1 MSARANRSVVCIL
14 RNRGE
19 VLLVRMRG
27 SDGEPGRW
35 DGVSNAVTDD
45 PERGARNAVRS
56 VVGPEN
62 GYSLVRTGE
71 PFSTED
77 GREGSRELFPFLFE
91 CDSRTVDF
99 GDAVV
104 ESEWVSPTQI
114 RKRETVP
121 GLQRAYERVAPTVET
136 VAADTDHGSAWL
148 SVSALAVLRD
158 RAGGLTTDDDRDDEP
173 AWNDLVALADAL
185 RAARPS
191 MAVVRNRVNRAMATA
206 SADGTAEAVER
217 AAIDGIE
224 RAFEADAAAARE
236 AAALLSG
243 TVVTLSRSGTVLDA
257 LRAATDVPVIVGES
271 RPAREGVGVAEALAA
286 DRSVTL
292 AVDAALPHLLA
303 TRSID
308 CVLVGAD
315 TVLPDGSVV
324 NKVGTR
330 GLALAA
336 AHEGVPVYAVTASDK
351 IGLDDDPD
359 LEDGAREAVY
369 DGEEAIDVANP
380 TFDRTPADAVTVVT
394 EDGPLAPDDIANCA
408 DELAAL
414 ADRTKDTSPDPE

>member
-1 MSARANRSVVCIL
+1 MSTRAARSVVCFL

-19 VLLVRMRG
+19 VLLVRPRG

-35 DGVSNAVTDD
+35 DGVSDTVSDD
-45 PERGARNAVRS
+45 PGRGARNAVRS

-62 GYSLVRTGE
+62 DCSPVRAGE
-71 PFSTED
+71 PFPIED
-77 GREGSRELFPFLFE
+77 GREGSRERFPFLFE
-91 CDSRTVDF
+91 CDSRAVEPSDE
-99 GDAVV
+99 VV
-104 ESEWVSPTQI
+104 EFEWVPPTEI
-114 RKRETVP
+114 RRRETVP
-121 GLQRAYERVAPTVET
+121 GLGRAYERVAPTVET

-158 RAGGLTTDDDRDDEP
+158 RAGGLATADDPSGEHEWDDLL
-173 AWNDLVALADAL
+173 DLAADL

-191 MAVVRNRVNRAMATA
+191 MAVVENRVNRAMATA
-206 SADGTAEAVER
+206 NESGTAEAVER
-217 AAIDGIE
+217 ATIDGIE

-236 AAALLSG
+236 AAGLLSG

-257 LRAATDVPVIVGES
+257 LRTADGTSVIVGES
-271 RPAREGVGVAEALAA
+271 RPAREGVGVAEALAD

-303 TRSID
+303 TRPVE

-315 TVLPDGSVV
+315 TVLSDGSVV

-336 AHEGVPVYAVTASDK
+336 AHEGIPTYAVTSSDK
-351 IGLDDDPD
+351 ISYDGDPD
-359 LEDGAREAVY
+359 FEDGARGAVY
-369 DGEEAIDVANP
+369 DGGETIDIANP

-394 EDGPLAPDDIANCA
+394 EDGPLAPSDIADRA
-408 DELAAL
+408 DELAGL

>member
-1 MSARANRSVVCIL
+1 MSARTNRSTVCFL

-19 VLLVRMRG
+19 VLLIRTRG
-27 SDGEPGRW
+27 VNGEPGRW
-35 DGVSNAVTDD
+35 DGVSDTVTDD
-45 PERGARNAVRS
+45 PEREARNAVRS
-56 VVGPEN
+56 VVGPGN

-71 PFSTED
+71 PFSAED
-77 GREGSRELFPFLFE
+77 GREGSRVLFPFLFE
-91 CDSRTVDF
+91 CDSRAVDF
-99 GDAVV
+99 GAEGV
-104 ESEWVSPTQI
+104 ESEWVSPTQV
-114 RKRETVP
+114 RKRETAP

-158 RAGGLTTDDDRDDEP
+158 RAGGLTADDDQNDEP
-173 AWNDLVALADAL
+173 AWDDLVALAEAL

-191 MAVVRNRVNRAMATA
+191 MAVVRNRVNRAMAAA
-206 SADGTAEAVER
+206 SADGTAEALER

-224 RAFEADAAAARE
+224 RASEADAAAARE

-271 RPAREGVGVAEALAA
+271 RPAREGVGVAQALAA

-308 CVLVGAD
+308 RVLVGAD
-315 TVLPDGSVV
+315 AVLPDGSVV

-336 AHEGVPVYAVTASDK
+336 AHEGIPVYAVTSSDK
-351 IGLDDDPD
+351 IGLDADPD
-359 LEDGAREAVY
+359 FEEGAREAVY

-394 EDGPLAPDDIANCA
+394 EDGPLAPDDIANRA